1 MKLHKSLNIRSFIF
15 LFFFFVSS
23 LSFAQF
29 NELMRPFPIDDFVDI
44 IDISP
49 GEISGETNIIIP
61 FNRIQT
67 YKSKTRNGNINNSSW
82 EVEKGEIISY
92 GFFGHS
98 ITVKWDTVG
107 VGIVKCTPVRSISS
121 YSLEINITTILTGNE
136 TMFTYDASGN
146 QISAKLN

>member
-15 LFFFFVSS
+15 LCFFFVSS

-29 NELMRPFPIDDFVDI
+29 NELMRPFPINFIDI
-44 IDISP
+44 IGIP
-49 GEISGETNIIIP
+49 AGGILGETNIIIP

>member
-15 LFFFFVSS
+15 LCFFFVSS

-29 NELMRPFPIDDFVDI
+29 NELMRPFPINFIDI
-44 IDISP
+44 IGIP
-49 GEISGETNIIIP
+49 AGGILGETNIIIP

-107 VGIVKCTPVRSISS
+107 VGIVKWTPVRSISS
-121 YSLEINITTILTGNE
+121 YSLEINITNTLTGNE